1 MPLISPTQA
10 AIEAENES
18 RIPAAP
24 GVPVTLC
31 LQPEVHAFFDAKA
44 QKAGVGLD
52 TYLERTLAIV
62 LGCKAFNAASVCMPQ
77 TLPASHAA
85 STAHPNDAPR

>member
-1 MPLISPTQA
+1 MISPTQA
-10 AIEAENES
+10 PIDAENES
-18 RIPAAP
+18 RTPAAP
-24 GVPVTLC
+24 RVPVTLR
-31 LQPEVHAFFDAKA
+31 LEPEVHAFFEGKA

-77 TLPASHAA
+77 TRPSPQTA
-85 STAHPNDAPR
+85 STALPNEAPR